1 MREFTNSPLINHT
14 RISPHRNSPRNRP
27 ITKLTIHHTA
37 GNIGLENLGEWL
49 SRPTTRAS
57 YNYGISSDGRV
68 GMFVE
73 ERDRC
78 WASSS
83 PANDHQAVVIGVANS
98 TLAPEWRV
106 DDRAYESLINL
117 CVDICRRN
125 GIAELVYDGT
135 PDGSLTRHNMFSR
148 QTCPGPFLQ
157 SRFLEICALVNAQLG
172 NTQAARPT
180 TPATPTP
187 TPAENGA
194 YTLHVPLPGHT
205 TAADAMAGTNPR
217 NTQQPGEYSVFRV
230 HGQAV
235 NITRRAGSPGS
246 WINGALNTQPGA
258 AAPPEQNFTVS
269 DENLDA
275 MVTLGVVN
283 SPSYWRRVANIEHLD
298 ALLSAAAFPG
308 RLDSRIYNG
317 VTTTEDALDVL
328 RDAGIITNA
337 DYWKGLL
344 RRDDVSRWLGQLLI
358 NIANRSR
365 DVLER
370 IIWAEARGEDLRGQ
384 VLVGNVIMN
393 RSRARNF
400 PDGIRAVVFAN
411 GVNSQGVR
419 VYQFSL
425 VSNGSYA
432 RATPTATQ
440 RQAVDQILDGVDHSD
455 GATFFRST
463 RGLEGSWHE
472 TALHHLLTHG
482 GHAFFREH

>member
-1 MREFTNSPLINHT
+1 MSKFTNSPLISHA

-49 SRPTTRAS
+49 SRPTTRGS

-125 GIAELVYDGT
+125 NIRELVYDGT

-157 SRFLEICALVNAQLG
+157 SRFLEICDHVNAQLG
-172 NTQAARPT
+172 NAPPARPA
-180 TPATPTP
+180 PATPP
-187 TPAENGA
+187 PPESGR
-194 YTLHVPLPGHT
+194 YTLRVPLPGHT

-217 NTQQPGEYSVFRV
+217 NTPRPGEYWIFRTV
-230 HGQAV
+230 GDAV
-235 NITRRAGSPGS
+235 NISTSARDPGS
-246 WINGALNTQPGA
+246 WINGNLNIQPNA
-258 AAPPEQNFTVS
+258 TAPPAQSFTVS
-269 DENLDA
+269 EDNLDA
-275 MVTLGVVN
+275 MVALGVIT
-283 SPSYWRRVANIEHLD
+283 SPNYWRRVANIEHLD
-298 ALLSAAAFPG
+298 ALLTAAAQSG

-317 VTTTEDALDVL
+317 VTTTEEALDVL
-328 RDAGIITNA
+328 RDAGIITDA

-344 RRDDVSRWLGQLLI
+344 RSDDISRWLGQLLI
-358 NIANRSR
+358 NTANRSR

-393 RSRARNF
+393 RSRASNF

-419 VYQFSL
+419 VYQFSP

-432 RATPTATQ
+432 RATPDANQ
-440 RQAVDQILDGVDHSD
+440 RQAVDQILDGVDHSN

-463 RGLEGSWHE
+463 RGLAGSWHE
-472 TALHHLLTHG
+472 TALHHLFTHG
-482 GHAFFREH
+482 NHAFFRER